1 MGVDLGIE
9 GNFFEQHR
17 RFCHSIAGTQ
27 EVFEKLSILFQEDK
41 QYFLVWVLKT
51 QTRANWGGKRKIMTM
66 AYYSEI

>member
-1 MGVDLGIE
+1 MLVETAFDKTCIFDKIKLMGVDLGIE

-41 QYFLVWVLKT
+41 QYFLV
-51 QTRANWGGKRKIMTM
+51 
-66 AYYSEI
+66 